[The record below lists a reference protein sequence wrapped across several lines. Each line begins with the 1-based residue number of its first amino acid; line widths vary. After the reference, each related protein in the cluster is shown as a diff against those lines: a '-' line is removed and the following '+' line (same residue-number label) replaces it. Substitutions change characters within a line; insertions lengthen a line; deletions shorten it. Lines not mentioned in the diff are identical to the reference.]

1 MTVETGLRTLSDAEQ
16 PATPSEHLYDERLR
30 SPDPDVLVEPGTPR
44 SHPRSTSRRSA
55 QNLSRFDSTFKGA
68 THMIGWI
75 SDDGLWLARGDEA
88 RRLQVGAAVL
98 AWLNPDGELVKA
110 DGAQVKTE
118 LGWAGPET
126 MGIELDP
133 TITYRVLYPLGGMLL
148 PNGEAPATSRAN
160 FERGLARA
168 MGQDLP
174 NGLPAHPAIG
184 A

>member
-1 MTVETGLRTLSDAEQ
+1 
-16 PATPSEHLYDERLR
+16 
-30 SPDPDVLVEPGTPR
+30 
-44 SHPRSTSRRSA
+44 
-55 QNLSRFDSTFKGA
+55 
-68 THMIGWI
+68 MIGWI

-88 RRLQVGAAVL
+88 RRLQIGAAVL

-126 MGIELDP
+126 LGTELDP
-133 TITYRVLYPLGGMLL
+133 ATVYRVLYPLGGMLL

-174 NGLPAHPAIG
+174 NGLHVHRGGESIGRASCEHGSPVQRRAVYPAIG